1 MALEARRA
9 LDHEGLPRFLS
20 VLEKSTLGVLESHPV
35 QCRGLSPQARPPPP
49 PPAKV
54 EKKELLRKPR
64 P

>member
-9 LDHEGLPRFLS
+9 LDHERLPRFLS

-35 QCRGLSPQARPPPP
+35 KCRGLSPQARPPPP
-49 PPAKV
+49 KV
-54 EKKELLRKPR
+54 EKEELLRKPR